1 MKQRFLA
8 ILSSCTLLAGCVD
21 DRVAYRHPY
30 YDDYDGGVYDTRVV
44 RQPVRYRHEHDDD
57 DDDHTRVVRQRY
69 VTAAYPETDTY
80 YRVAPTTRS
89 TVYMGY

>member
-1 MKQRFLA
+1 MKQRLLA
-8 ILSSCTLLAGCVD
+8 ILSSCTLLAGCVVD
-21 DRVAYRHPY
+21 DRVAYRHLD
-30 YDDYDGGVYDTRVV
+30 DDYDSGFYDTRVV
-44 RQPVRYRHEHDDD
+44 RHPVAYCHEHDDD
-57 DDDHTRVVRQRY
+57 DDDHTRIVRHRY